1 MNDLEQLDFA
11 LTGIM
16 AGREGGASWGD
27 PTAMARALG
36 AVRRAFGD
44 MEALAASPRGARG
57 VLALRVTGGRP
68 GYLDIKYACYGIARN
83 SGWDGRRPLDDER
96 LVRNLLQQVDSL
108 QAVPRRFRQCYRGL
122 LTGYFA
128 CPAYLESAPAGDPGY
143 PNWLVLR
150 RYLQAH
156 LPQVAESRP
165 ALAWAETLGRYPELL
180 EKDPAA
186 PWAASLLGG
195 EAGEWNTLCRHLDLP
210 PAWSVRV
217 ALGAQVRLW
226 LSRRE
231 ALGAHPLP
239 PLLEQ
244 QRQALAQGL
253 REARQA
259 QQLPYGLW
267 KNWLTAMEL
276 EGELNSTWEGGLA
289 E

>member
-57 VLALRVTGGRP
+57 VLALRVTGGHP

-96 LVRNLLQQVDSL
+96 LVHSLLQQVDGL
-108 QAVPRRFRQCYRGL
+108 QAVSRRFRQCYRGL

-128 CPAYLESAPAGDPGY
+128 CPAYLEAAPAGDPGY
-143 PNWLVLR
+143 PNWLLLR

-165 ALAWAETLGRYPELL
+165 ALAWAETLGRYPEFLGQ
-180 EKDPAA
+180 DPAA
-186 PWAASLLGG
+186 PWAEALLAG

-210 PAWSVRV
+210 PTWSVRV

-231 ALGAHPLP
+231 EVGGAPLTP
-239 PLLEQ
+239 DLAQ

-253 REARQA
+253 QEARQA
-259 QQLPYGLW
+259 QHLPYGLW
-267 KNWLTAMEL
+267 KSWLIALGL
-276 EGELNSTWEGGLA
+276 EEMLSSWDGGLA
-289 E
+289 G